1 MKANVKPVKLILG
14 HDYEVGY
21 TFDIKVIVRLI
32 QTTPKGYKF
41 FNMKTSRCWRQPIMY
56 PSKEPNHVGKG
67 ETWFFVSESLVVK
80 EVSTINDNN
89 IEKILCA
96 AIHFDDGKKYQFQPI
111 NIESGVV
118 FCGYR
123 HSCMFQQIGGT
134 VPERHNFGIYEKAQG
149 FLTNKNRFVERKEA
163 LEIAIK
169 ANQVDE
175 NNLGNPLIGLFSED
189 LY

>member
-1 MKANVKPVKLILG
+1 
-14 HDYEVGY
+14 
-21 TFDIKVIVRLI
+21 
-32 QTTPKGYKF
+32 
-41 FNMKTSRCWRQPIMY
+41 
-56 PSKEPNHVGKG
+56 
-67 ETWFFVSESLVVK
+67 
-80 EVSTINDNN
+80 
-89 IEKILCA
+89 
-96 AIHFDDGKKYQFQPI
+96 
-111 NIESGVV
+111 
-118 FCGYR
+118 
-123 HSCMFQQIGGT
+123 MFQQIGGT